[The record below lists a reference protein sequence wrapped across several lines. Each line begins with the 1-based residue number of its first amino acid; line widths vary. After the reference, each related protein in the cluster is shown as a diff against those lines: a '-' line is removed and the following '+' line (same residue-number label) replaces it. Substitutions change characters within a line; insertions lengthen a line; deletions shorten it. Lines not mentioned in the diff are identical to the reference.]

1 MPVCKLPT
9 EKTLTNRLALP
20 IKRDAPT
27 DNADRKSAGRMGDKC
42 DEGTYANRVQTS
54 PVELSEGNGMDAS
67 FVEAFQHAVNEFL
80 MWVGFGTIVGLTAKA
95 IMPGRD
101 PGGAIATMLM
111 GIVGCVIGCGTV
123 MFFTHETAI
132 KPITPIGFCAATG
145 GAFVLLLFYR
155 IFAGSFF
162 LEAEA
167 GDKWAHNTRRRRRRD
182 GMAKDL

>member
-1 MPVCKLPT
+1 
-9 EKTLTNRLALP
+9 
-20 IKRDAPT
+20 
-27 DNADRKSAGRMGDKC
+27 
-42 DEGTYANRVQTS
+42 
-54 PVELSEGNGMDAS
+54 MDPS
-67 FVEAFQHAVNEFL
+67 FVEAFQNAVNEFL

-111 GIVGCVIGCGTV
+111 GIVGCVIGCGSV
-123 MFFTHETAI
+123 MFFMDVREI
-132 KPITPIGFCAATG
+132 KPITPVGFCAATG

-167 GDKWAHNTRRRRRRD
+167 GDGWAHSTRRRRRRRS
-182 GMAKDL
+182 MAQDL

>member
-1 MPVCKLPT
+1 
-9 EKTLTNRLALP
+9 
-20 IKRDAPT
+20 
-27 DNADRKSAGRMGDKC
+27 MGDKC
-42 DEGTYANRVQTS
+42 DEGTYASRVQTS

>member
-1 MPVCKLPT
+1 M
-9 EKTLTNRLALP
+9 TNRLALP

-42 DEGTYANRVQTS
+42 DEGTYASRVQTS